1 MQEYHFMFES
11 DYGME
16 MGEIEAKNLA
26 QATKLLKEQF
36 PDDIGADGCWTN
48 QNGDEFAINW

>member
-1 MQEYHFMFES
+1 MQEYHYMFEN

-48 QNGDEFAINW
+48 QNGDQFAINW